1 MELGLRTCDRRR
13 SRAIVGSGVAFAEVI
28 GLDIGGDATQE
39 FPVDFVE
46 VVGE

>member
-1 MELGLRTCDRRR
+1 MELGLRTCDGRR
-13 SRAIVGSGVAFAEVI
+13 SRAIVGSGVAFAKVI
-28 GLDIGGDATQE
+28 GLDVGGDAAEE